1 MDGENLV
8 IYCPDC
14 RGKFEINSQD
24 LIEDEICECSL
35 CAAEIKVVST
45 DPIKLKLFT
54 VDDDF

>member
-1 MDGENLV
+1 MDGEILV

-24 LIEDEICECSL
+24 LIEDEICECPL